1 MHMHTH
7 TLNILFPIPLL
18 RGKKILL
25 SLNVKDRIFFTSFF
39 QMVVLLRVGFP
50 KVTTKEKGLEQVFLV
65 PFVSSDC
72 C

>member
-1 MHMHTH
+1 MPMHTH

-39 QMVVLLRVGFP
+39 QMVVVLRVGFP
-50 KVTTKEKGLEQVFLV
+50 RSQPKKKASNKSF
-65 PFVSSDC
+65 
-72 C
+72 